1 MESADPWLGSVHGCR
16 PLVGLPP
23 TALLLPHACFA
34 DSYAPYATAAPM
46 TGSLAQS
53 CLRSI
58 RSIHGIV
65 NKLYGTAVEKKQ
77 KTSYAGPDKRGRMT
91 A

>member
-34 DSYAPYATAAPM
+34 DSYAPYATAAPV

-53 CLRSI
+53 C
-58 RSIHGIV
+58 
-65 NKLYGTAVEKKQ
+65 
-77 KTSYAGPDKRGRMT
+77 
-91 A
+91 

>member
-1 MESADPWLGSVHGCR
+1 M
-16 PLVGLPP
+16 GLPP

-34 DSYAPYATAAPM
+34 DSYAPYATAAPV

-53 CLRSI
+53 LL
-58 RSIHGIV
+58 IHGIV
-65 NKLYGTAVEKKQ
+65 TKLYGTAVEKKQ

>member
-1 MESADPWLGSVHGCR
+1 MESGTLGWARYYRCR

-34 DSYAPYATAAPM
+34 DSYAPYATAAPV

-53 CLRSI
+53 C
-58 RSIHGIV
+58 
-65 NKLYGTAVEKKQ
+65 
-77 KTSYAGPDKRGRMT
+77 
-91 A
+91 

>member
-1 MESADPWLGSVHGCR
+1 M
-16 PLVGLPP
+16 GLPP

-34 DSYAPYATAAPM
+34 DSYAPYATAAPV

-53 CLRSI
+53 CYRS

-65 NKLYGTAVEKKQ
+65 TKLYGTAVAKKQ
-77 KTSYAGPDKRGRMT
+77 KTSYAGLDKRGRMT